1 MEVKETLL
9 KAYKEKVEVLSL
21 TMEVPYERY
30 ADTLLRL
37 FNNKRENKEILKL
50 INYYDSNVITMHIN
64 LNEYINSSYS
74 SREECIKHLKEWFIS
89 GLDIDINKVKEHY
102 YAGYI
107 YYVNEY
113 DNNFKFEDGDKYVEN
128 YLILESI

>member
-89 GLDIDINKVKEHY
+89 GLDIDINKVEENY
-102 YAGYI
+102 YVGYI

-113 DNNFKFEDGDKYVEN
+113 DNNFKYEDGDKYVEN
-128 YLILESI
+128 YLILEII

>member
-102 YAGYI
+102 YVGYI